1 MAFSMQP
8 AACMASAAQMQDA
21 LGLMSQQEVLHHMRA
36 RHQFRSLT
44 YICALCRVLEQLIE
58 ARAAEQNFSSQLATR
73 AGQVQQLACDRN
85 LALQKLCHSEE
96 KLVALE
102 AQLISLESQLQER
115 QEGIAAQVAA
125 LDVAALAAGPL
136 AGAEAGGLLL
146 GVLRLLLACVFRRQG
161 DWRVDVA
168 CLSHC

>member
-1 MAFSMQP
+1 
-8 AACMASAAQMQDA
+8 
-21 LGLMSQQEVLHHMRA
+21 
-36 RHQFRSLT
+36 
-44 YICALCRVLEQLIE
+44 VLEQLIE

-73 AGQVQQLACDRN
+73 AGQVQQLACDRD

-136 AGAEAGGLLL
+136 AGEEAG
-146 GVLRLLLACVFRRQG
+146 VTRQ
-161 DWRVDVA
+161 VVTSMFFLQIV
-168 CLSHC
+168 CMESLSRC